1 MGHSSSSP
9 QYASKPASSNVQY
22 TPRQYTPTNTHS
34 IAIGYVLWVFG
45 VFGAHRDYYGRPISA
60 TLWLF
65 TGGLLGIGWLVALF
79 LIPGMD
85 EDANNRYVG
94 GQVDYTVAWLLH
106 LFLGCLGIH
115 RFYMGKFVTG
125 IIFLLTGGLLG
136 FGWIYDLFTLNEQV
150 DDVNREGLVTCG

>member
-45 VFGAHRDYYGRPISA
+45 VFGAHRYYYGRPISA

-65 TGGLLGIGWLVALF
+65 TGGLLGIGWLVDLF

-115 RFYMGKFVTG
+115 RFYMGKWVSG
-125 IIFLLTGGLLG
+125 LIWLCTGGLLG
-136 FGWIYDLFTLNEQV
+136 LGYAYDFWTLNAQL
-150 DDVNREGLVTCG
+150 DASNRGG